1 MILYSKQLGMLTV
14 NILLNRHWTRRS
26 PVESTDDQP
35 LSHQPTP
42 ARPDIRGPADPDLS
56 QYGQHDGPGTL
67 DLLKVIRDNLLT
79 MKECTKKLE
88 KLTNVTQHQT
98 GENP

>member
-1 MILYSKQLGMLTV
+1 M
-14 NILLNRHWTRRS
+14 
-26 PVESTDDQP
+26 ESTDDQP

-67 DLLKVIRDNLLT
+67 DLPQSDQGQSTDDEGMYQKAR
-79 MKECTKKLE
+79 KAY
-88 KLTNVTQHQT
+88 
-98 GENP
+98 